1 MWRIS
6 PRTGYGLGR
15 KWNLGCVTYADN
27 AKTVQTP
34 NERPQA
40 TVIQMET
47 PPSPTGKSFPQ
58 KNAYKII
65 LWFSSRDNSKTIAN
79 KSAQNSASPFIC
91 RASSLS
97 NSSSVHFRFSARA
110 AQSPYNLAFLESR
123 ASP

>member
-79 KSAQNSASPFIC
+79 KSSQNSASPFIC

-97 NSSSVHFRFSARA
+97 NSSSMHFRFSARA